1 MLKKRREEELGWK
14 EVIRR
19 LLEGIE
25 TKMLGVI
32 DLSVGIARGLM
43 RNWYVQ
49 GHVCLISD
57 TSWFPRKWRKK

>member
-14 EVIRR
+14 EVIR

-25 TKMLGVI
+25 TKMLGVV
-32 DLSVGIARGLM
+32 DLSLGIAWDLM

>member
-14 EVIRR
+14 EVIR

-25 TKMLGVI
+25 TKMLGVV
-32 DLSVGIARGLM
+32 DLSLGIAWGLM

-49 GHVCLISD
+49 CHVCLISD